1 MYQSNDFCFLCHR
14 LSLLINFLIY
24 IYIYMQYCYS
34 FSICKY
40 KFTNCRIYI
49 VNIN

>member
-24 IYIYMQYCYS
+24 IYIY
-34 FSICKY
+34 ICNIVTLSL
-40 KFTNCRIYI
+40 F
-49 VNIN
+49 VNINLQIVEFIL